1 MRRVALAVGW
11 FLAIVLIALGAA
23 GLVTGMD
30 VSPAEGGRPEL
41 TMAGDAEVGEALDDA
56 QVELEALAA
65 DVEALGTQARGALAA
80 LTASDRATVDAAI
93 ASGDELVAR
102 IDARSLAIKLAL
114 QDIPLLDTPEGEYQV
129 SPAVRARRDR
139 LLATLEATAGLEDS
153 WTRLTL
159 GSVTA
164 ATMSEALARHDEAVL
179 AAAALGRQG
188 RYAEAIRTLA
198 GADTAIE
205 DARAL
210 RDRLAATVD
219 VSTLDI
225 WLDRN
230 AAYDRALTGLY
241 RALRNV
247 GGRVTRDVRAA
258 VRAEKAAKD
267 QLPSDNRAMV
277 IIMADIGR
285 GGMNEAVIAIET
297 ARGRLAEALRP
308 EAEGSSSPVP

>member
-1 MRRVALAVGW
+1 
-11 FLAIVLIALGAA
+11 
-23 GLVTGMD
+23 
-30 VSPAEGGRPEL
+30 
-41 TMAGDAEVGEALDDA
+41 
-56 QVELEALAA
+56 
-65 DVEALGTQARGALAA
+65 
-80 LTASDRATVDAAI
+80 
-93 ASGDELVAR
+93 
-102 IDARSLAIKLAL
+102 
-114 QDIPLLDTPEGEYQV
+114 
-129 SPAVRARRDR
+129 
-139 LLATLEATAGLEDS
+139 
-153 WTRLTL
+153 
-159 GSVTA
+159 
-164 ATMSEALARHDEAVL
+164 MSEALARHDEAVL